1 MIRPGTGSVSWI
13 ARLVIFITLASLPAG
28 AGARP
33 KKERFVQGPFENG
46 AVAGDHPFASVVGR
60 EILKAG
66 GNAVDAAVAV
76 ALAEGVVRPD
86 SAGLGGGGFL
96 VFYEARTRKAHA
108 LDMRETAPAA
118 ATAGLFFDED
128 GKPIAGASTS
138 GGRASGVPG
147 LLFGLHE
154 AWKKHG
160 KMKWKDLFAGAISAA
175 QGTEVTEAFH
185 LELAAAADRLRED
198 SSIANVFLKDGVAPY
213 QTGEKLVQPSM
224 VNALQALSEEGPD
237 LLRHGWIAKDLV
249 KAVQN
254 RDGVMT
260 LKDLEGYRPIWRTPV
275 VARFHGKEIISMPPP
290 SSGGTAIVQVM
301 AILEALEGWPY
312 KDDLRNSH
320 HLAEAMKHAFAD
332 RARYMADPDFVKV
345 PVREITSRKHA
356 AEIAKKISDGKAV
369 PLEKYGLP
377 NLPEDDGTTHFSV
390 LDGEGNAAAVTMTIN
405 TSFGAGFVGSRS
417 GIVLNNEMDDF
428 ATVPGQGNAFGL
440 VQSDR
445 NAVEPGKR
453 PLSSMSPTVVVDDG
467 DVVMVAGAS
476 GGGQIISGT
485 LQVMLNSIVHGMS
498 LEESMVAPR
507 LHHQW
512 KPDVLKVEEGLPS
525 SVARGLEKAGHKLQV
540 QGAGSAVQAIT
551 VGRKGIFAASDPRK
565 GGEPAGY

>member
-1 MIRPGTGSVSWI
+1 MTQKMAVPSF
-13 ARLVIFITLASLPAG
+13 VILLTLAALPAG

-33 KKERFVQGPFENG
+33 AKERFAQGPFESA
-46 AVAGDHPFASVVGR
+46 AVAGDHPYASVVGR
-60 EILKAG
+60 EVLRAG

-96 VFYEARTRKAHA
+96 VFYDAKTKKSHA

-118 ATAGLFFDED
+118 ATAGMFFDED
-128 GKPIAGASTS
+128 GKPIPGASTK
-138 GGRASGVPG
+138 GGRAAAVPG

-160 KMKWKDLFAGAISAA
+160 KMQWKDLFAGAIRAA

-185 LELAAAADRLRED
+185 HELAAAAGDLRED
-198 SSIANVFLKDGVAPY
+198 ASIARVFLKDGVEPY
-213 QTGEKLVQPSM
+213 QTGERLVQSSM
-224 VNALQALSEEGPD
+224 VNALQALSEEGPELMRD
-237 LLRHGWIAKDLV
+237 GWIAKDLV

-254 RDGVMT
+254 RAGVMT
-260 LKDLEGYRPIWRTPV
+260 LGDLKKYRPVWRTPV
-275 VARFHGKEIISMPPP
+275 VARFHGKDIISMPPP

-301 AILEALEGWPY
+301 AILEALDGWPS
-312 KDDLRNSH
+312 KDALRNNH
-320 HLAEAMKHAFAD
+320 YLAEAMKHAFAD
-332 RARYMADPDFVKV
+332 RARYMADPEFVKV
-345 PVREITSRKHA
+345 PVREITSKSNA
-356 AEIAKKISDGKAV
+356 QALAKKIEGDKAV
-369 PLEKYGLP
+369 VLEKYGLP
-377 NLPEDDGTTHFSV
+377 NLPEDHGTTHFSV
-390 LDGEGNAAAVTMTIN
+390 LDAQGNAVALTMTIN
-405 TSFGAGFVGSRS
+405 TAFGAGFVGARS

-467 DVVMVAGAS
+467 KVVMVAGAS

-485 LQVMLNSIVHGMS
+485 LQVILNSLVHGMS
-498 LEESMVAPR
+498 LEESIIAPR

-512 KPDVLKVEEGLPS
+512 KPDILKVEEGLS
-525 SVARGLEKAGHKLQV
+525 ASVMKGLEEAGHKVQV

-551 VGRKGIFAASDPRK
+551 VEKKGLHAASDPRK
-565 GGEPAGY
+565 GGEPAGF